1 MKVLQIY
8 KDYYPP
14 VMGGIEHHINLL
26 SHGLKERGLEV
37 EVLVSNTRACLE
49 RVEVNG
55 VRVTRVPELGR
66 LASAPV
72 NLSFP
77 FWLKRL
83 GKDSDV
89 LHFHFPNPTGELSYL
104 LSGLNRKVVVTYHSD
119 IVRQARLG
127 KLYKPFL
134 IKFLEKVKVIIATS
148 PHYVNSSKVLGQF
161 QKKCKVIPL
170 GIDLGRFTPQGEE
183 TVHIEVIRRRY
194 GSRIALFV
202 GKLRYYKGLHVL
214 IEAMKRVDGRLLL
227 IGSGPLERDLR
238 TQVTAAG
245 LNDKIFFLGE
255 LLDRDV
261 VHYFQACDVFVLP
274 AVLRSEAFGMVL
286 LEAMAC
292 GKPVISTELRTG
304 TSFVNQHEETGL
316 VVQASD
322 PTALAEALTYLL
334 DHPEVGRRYGKAGK
348 ERVATHFSKEEMIE
362 RTIATYED
370 LGEECGEAGPDGLRK
385 RIRWA

>member
-14 VMGGIEHHINLL
+14 VMGGIENHINLL
-26 SHGLKERGLEV
+26 SRGLKERGLGV
-37 EVLVSNTRACLE
+37 EVLVSNTRASLE

-55 VRVTRVPELGR
+55 VPVTKVPEFGR

-72 NLSFP
+72 NISFP

-83 GKDSDV
+83 GKDADI

-127 KLYKPFL
+127 KLYQPFL
-134 IKFLEKVKVIIATS
+134 IRFLEKVKVIIATS
-148 PHYVNSSKVLGQF
+148 PHYVASSKMLGQF
-161 QKKCKVIPL
+161 QPKCRVIPL
-170 GIDLGRFTPQGEE
+170 GIDLARFSPQGEG
-183 TVHIEVIRRRY
+183 TVHVEAIRSRH
-194 GSRIALFV
+194 GSRIVLFV

-214 IEAMKRVDGRLLL
+214 IEAMKRVEGRLLL

-238 TQVTAAG
+238 TQVTEAG
-245 LNDKIFFLGE
+245 LNRKIFFLGE
-255 LLDRDV
+255 LLDGDL
-261 VHYFQACDVFVLP
+261 VHYFQACEVFVLP
-274 AVLRSEAFGMVL
+274 AVLRSEAFGTVL

-292 GKPVISTELRTG
+292 GKPVVSTELGTG
-304 TSFVNQHEETGL
+304 TSFVNQHRETGL

-322 PTALAEALTYLL
+322 PQALAEALTYLL
-334 DHPEVGRRYGKAGK
+334 DHPEVGRRYGSAGR
-348 ERVATHFSKEEMIE
+348 ERVEEYFSGENMIDRIVE
-362 RTIATYED
+362 TYQDLIGEQGED
-370 LGEECGEAGPDGLRK
+370 GRGKSARALGWL
-385 RIRWA
+385 